1 MPYDAEAVPIGA
13 AFYLS
18 LDPSI
23 FVRAG
28 GAPDLLGPSRQS
40 LASRL
45 ATASACI
52 ARASPIKD
60 SAFTYFSTMLSL
72 LIAFNRNF
80 QSNLASMKTATSVIE
95 HGTKNNVAVIKDR
108 S

>member
-13 AFYLS
+13 ASYLS
-18 LDPSI
+18 LDFRP
-23 FVRAG
+23 RG
-28 GAPDLLGPSRQS
+28 WR
-40 LASRL
+40 
-45 ATASACI
+45 TASAYI
-52 ARASPIKD
+52 ARASPVKD
-60 SAFTYFSTMLSL
+60 SAFTSFSTMLSL

-80 QSNLASMKTATSVIE
+80 QSNLASMKTTTSVIE